1 MIACYLQL
9 HLSIWLKKIKLKVYI
24 LDESF
29 EIDWLLPDDF
39 NGICGTLW
47 EIQEHVLILDSTN
60 TLQNIDVLQYIYHE
74 LH

>member
-1 MIACYLQL
+1 M
-9 HLSIWLKKIKLKVYI
+9 VYV
-24 LDESF
+24 EH
-29 EIDWLLPDDF
+29 
-39 NGICGTLW
+39 W